1 MKKILCPRC
10 RRDVLRRRPCDG
22 CYFAPALLA
31 AARDAAEAAR
41 DDDDLAFDLSMELDE
56 MLDG

>member
-1 MKKILCPRC
+1 VKNILCPRC

-31 AARDAAEAAR
+31 AARDAAAGACDE
-41 DDDDLAFDLSMELDE
+41 DLMFDVEMELDGV
-56 MLDG
+56 LDS